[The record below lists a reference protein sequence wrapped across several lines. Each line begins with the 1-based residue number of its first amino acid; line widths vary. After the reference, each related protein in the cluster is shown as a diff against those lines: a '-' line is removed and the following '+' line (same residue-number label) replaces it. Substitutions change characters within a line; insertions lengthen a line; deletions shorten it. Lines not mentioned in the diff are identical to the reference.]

1 MRIEEL
7 DTPALLIDR
16 EILESNLQRMQ
27 DYANRNHVALRPHTK
42 THKMPAIAR
51 RQMDLGACGIAV
63 AKVGEAEVM
72 AEQGLRD
79 ILIANEIVGQ
89 RKLQRIAA
97 LRRAG
102 CTVSFGV
109 DAPCQVEEAEAVF
122 AAANVQIPV
131 LIEIE
136 VGENRSGIIEEC
148 DFLALL
154 DAIRACPHVLFGG
167 IFSHD
172 GNSYSAPDLDA
183 CREIART
190 AQRRTLAFADLAAAH
205 GMPCGTVSYGA
216 TPTLTVW
223 KSWTASPSSA
233 PAPMP

>member
-16 EILESNLQRMQ
+16 EILESNLQWMQ

-89 RKLQRIAA
+89 RKFQRIAA

-109 DAPCQVEEAEAVF
+109 DAPCQVEEAF
-122 AAANVQIPV
+122 MSN
-131 LIEIE
+131 
-136 VGENRSGIIEEC
+136 
-148 DFLALL
+148 
-154 DAIRACPHVLFGG
+154 
-167 IFSHD
+167 
-172 GNSYSAPDLDA
+172 
-183 CREIART
+183 
-190 AQRRTLAFADLAAAH
+190 
-205 GMPCGTVSYGA
+205 
-216 TPTLTVW
+216 
-223 KSWTASPSSA
+223 K
-233 PAPMP
+233 

>member
-16 EILESNLQRMQ
+16 EILESNLQWMQ

-89 RKLQRIAA
+89 RKFQRIAA

-102 CTVSFGV
+102 CTVSFGGGSPS
-109 DAPCQVEEAEAVF
+109 PCRGGEAEAVF

-148 DFLALL
+148 DFWRCWTPSVPVPTCCSAGFSPTTET
-154 DAIRACPHVLFGG
+154 AIPLRIWTPAGRSPGPPSAGRWHLRIWLRPMVCPA
-167 IFSHD
+167 
-172 GNSYSAPDLDA
+172 AP
-183 CREIART
+183 
-190 AQRRTLAFADLAAAH
+190 
-205 GMPCGTVSYGA
+205 
-216 TPTLTVW
+216 
-223 KSWTASPSSA
+223 
-233 PAPMP
+233 